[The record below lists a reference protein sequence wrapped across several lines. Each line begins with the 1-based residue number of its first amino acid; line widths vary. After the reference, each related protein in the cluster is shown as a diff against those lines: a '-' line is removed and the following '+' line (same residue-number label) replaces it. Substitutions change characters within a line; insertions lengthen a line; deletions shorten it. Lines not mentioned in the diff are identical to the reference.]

1 MTRPRLVVVGNGM
14 AGVRTL
20 EELLRLAPGRY
31 DVTVF
36 GAEPHPN
43 YNRILLSPVLAGE
56 LSTDEIVIND
66 REWYAKNGIRLH
78 LGRRAVRIDRFRR
91 MVVAE
96 GGVEAP
102 YDRLLLATGS
112 TPVVLPV
119 PGANLPGVLTYR
131 DLSDTDA
138 MIRASAQCRRAVV
151 IGGGLLGLEA
161 ANGLR
166 ARGMEVTVVHLMPW
180 LMERQ
185 LDATAAGLLR
195 AALEARGIGFRLA
208 AETEALVADGN
219 GERVCGVRL
228 KGGETVAAEL
238 VVMAVGIRPSVEL
251 AKTAG
256 LYCGRGI
263 VVNDTMQTY
272 DPRIY
277 AVGECVA
284 HRGVAY
290 GLVAPLYDMA
300 RVCAT
305 HLAGLGIGRYQG
317 SVLATKL
324 KVTGIELFSAGD
336 FIGGPGAEAITLD
349 DAEAGVYRKVVLRES
364 RVAGAVLYGDIEGA
378 SWLAELIAAKTD
390 VSAIRDALVFGPE
403 VAALLAPP
411 AAPAADGNALLQV
424 A

>member
-1 MTRPRLVVVGNGM
+1 MKRQRLVVVGNGM

-20 EELLRLAPGRY
+20 EELLRLAPDRY

-56 LSTDEIVIND
+56 MTTDEIVLNGL
-66 REWYAKNGIRLH
+66 EWYAAHGITLH
-78 LGRRAVRIDRFRR
+78 LGRRALRIDRVRR
-91 MVVAE
+91 VVVADDRT
-96 GGVEAP
+96 EAP

-112 TPVVLPV
+112 TPVMLPV
-119 PGANLPGVLTYR
+119 PGADLPGVLTYR
-131 DLSDTDA
+131 DLADTDA
-138 MIRASAQCRRAVV
+138 MIRASERCRRAVV

-166 ARGMEVTVVHLMPW
+166 SRGMAVTVVHLMPW

-185 LDATAAGLLR
+185 LDETAGAILR

-208 AETEALVADGN
+208 AETAAIVGDDCVGA
-219 GERVCGVRL
+219 VRL
-228 KGGETVAAEL
+228 KDGEAIPAEL
-238 VVMAVGIRPSVEL
+238 VVMAVGIRPNVEL
-251 AKTAG
+251 ARTAG

-317 SVLATKL
+317 SVLATRL
-324 KVTGIELFSAGD
+324 KVTGVELFSAGD
-336 FIGGPGAEAITLD
+336 FIGGPGTESLTLH
-349 DAEAGVYRKVVLRES
+349 DAEAGVYRKVVLRAD
-364 RVAGAVLYGDIEGA
+364 RVAGAVLCGDAGGA
-378 SWLAELIAAKTD
+378 GWLADLIAAQTD

-403 VAALLAPP
+403 AAACLVPP
-411 AAPAADGNALLQV
+411 AAPVADEALLKV

>member
-1 MTRPRLVVVGNGM
+1 M
-14 AGVRTL
+14 
-20 EELLRLAPGRY
+20 
-31 DVTVF
+31 
-36 GAEPHPN
+36 
-43 YNRILLSPVLAGE
+43 
-56 LSTDEIVIND
+56 
-66 REWYAKNGIRLH
+66 
-78 LGRRAVRIDRFRR
+78 
-91 MVVAE
+91 
-96 GGVEAP
+96 
-102 YDRLLLATGS
+102 
-112 TPVVLPV
+112 
-119 PGANLPGVLTYR
+119 LTYR
-131 DLSDTDA
+131 DLADTDA
-138 MIRASAQCRRAVV
+138 MIRASARCRRAVV

-185 LDATAAGLLR
+185 LDATAAALLR

-208 AETEALVADGN
+208 AETEALVADGT

-228 KGGETVAAEL
+228 KGGETIAAEL
-238 VVMAVGIRPSVEL
+238 VVMAVGIRPNVEL
-251 AKTAG
+251 GKTAG
-256 LYCGRGI
+256 LHCGRGI

-305 HLAGLGIGRYQG
+305 HLAGFGIGRYQG

-324 KVTGIELFSAGD
+324 KVTGIDLFSAGD
-336 FIGGPGAEAITLD
+336 FMGGPGAEAITLG
-349 DAEAGVYRKVVLRES
+349 DAEAGVYRKVVLREN
-364 RVAGAVLYGDIEGA
+364 RVTGAVLYGDTEGA
-378 SWLAELIAAKTD
+378 SWLADLIAAKAD
-390 VSAIRDALVFGPE
+390 VSAIRDALVFDPE

-411 AAPAADGNALLQV
+411 TAPALASDPLLKV